1 MELTATPNSA
11 CEWGEPEAQISRLT
25 LHQRLQAKITAIESE
40 QVERSELNC
49 LRPRPVHME
58 PGKVWTPIGITRYN
72 LAIEQNRFGWELV
85 PQLPDARQA
94 LDESCPLRL

>member
-1 MELTATPNSA
+1 
-11 CEWGEPEAQISRLT
+11 
-25 LHQRLQAKITAIESE
+25 
-40 QVERSELNC
+40 
-49 LRPRPVHME
+49 ME

-94 LDESCPLRL
+94 PDEVMPVAAVEDHARAYLVRLDAIGVELHLMQPTRRRRALPWRELGCRAG

>member
-1 MELTATPNSA
+1 
-11 CEWGEPEAQISRLT
+11 
-25 LHQRLQAKITAIESE
+25 
-40 QVERSELNC
+40 
-49 LRPRPVHME
+49 ME

-72 LAIEQNRFGWELV
+72 LAIEHNRFGWELV